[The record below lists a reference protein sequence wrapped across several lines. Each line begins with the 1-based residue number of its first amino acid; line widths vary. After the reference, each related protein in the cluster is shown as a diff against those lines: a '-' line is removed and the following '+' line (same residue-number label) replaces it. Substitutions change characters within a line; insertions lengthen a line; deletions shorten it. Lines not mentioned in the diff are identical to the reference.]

1 MWFGCTVQNLTSD
14 RFELKT
20 LPQNQAG
27 QYEGDYTVNIYGQ
40 TITVTDS
47 RDNIGTSH
55 CHPDDAFDIKTGFEI
70 AMDRCIKN
78 RNEIRVGDTVKIV
91 NNGGSYTTFTNWVV
105 KNVDDKCLIA
115 KYAYNKLPENG
126 AQCIVEIVDKTISF
140 GKETNVAYIRDVVT
154 DECYLINIKSLEK
167 VVN

>member
-1 MWFGCTVQNLTSD
+1 MWLCGVQNFTSD
-14 RFELKT
+14 RFTPKT
-20 LPQNQAG
+20 LPQNQAR
-27 QYEGDYTVNIYGQ
+27 QYEGGYTVNIYGQ

-47 RDNIGTSH
+47 KGNIGTSH

-70 AMDRCIKN
+70 AMDRCLKN
-78 RNEIRVGDTVKIV
+78 RNEIGVGDTVKIV

-115 KYAYNKLPENG
+115 KYAYNKPPENG

-140 GKETNVAYIRDVVT
+140 GRELDVAYIRNVVT
-154 DECYLINIKSLEK
+154 DECYLISIKSLEK